1 MMSPDPRPGV
11 TWLCKFAPL
20 QLCFSHKFRC
30 LPVVVRLIS
39 YISSDPYTNY
49 QSITSISFYN
59 GENTYVL
66 SNLRSLA
73 HVLDIFYVRDV
84 YKYYFESIGW
94 QRSHDDLHMTHHAR
108 SGQGQ
113 FKQAKIRHIGRVMA
127 RLMKANNGVCMVQNL
142 LKQEGL
148 GLTSPKQ

>member
-1 MMSPDPRPGV
+1 MSKIPVKDSSS
-11 TWLCKFAPL
+11 FAPL
-20 QLCFSHKFRC
+20 QFRFSHDFRS

-84 YKYYFESIGW
+84 YKYYFESIG
-94 QRSHDDLHMTHHAR
+94 
-108 SGQGQ
+108 
-113 FKQAKIRHIGRVMA
+113 
-127 RLMKANNGVCMVQNL
+127 
-142 LKQEGL
+142 
-148 GLTSPKQ
+148 